1 MDIILLII
9 NNINHNKSNITMKII
24 IKYSK
29 IICIISITTRNIIRQ
44 IIKKIWEVNKEVE
57 EEVDHNSLIT
67 MIKLIMTNRS
77 INKCIIHLKF

>member
-44 IIKKIWEVNKEVE
+44 IIKKIWEVNNEVE
-57 EEVDHNSLIT
+57 EEVDHNSLTT
-67 MIKLIMTNRS
+67 MI
-77 INKCIIHLKF
+77 

>member
-57 EEVDHNSLIT
+57 EEVDHNSLTT
-67 MIKLIMTNRS
+67 MI
-77 INKCIIHLKF
+77 